1 MCSQDLLLR
10 SIFSYANNEKIRRFY
25 ESRRAYENLL
35 EVFAEILKVLLLKDV
50 LIFLQNFVECM
61 QVFLF
66 PS

>member
-10 SIFSYANNEKIRRFY
+10 SIFSCANNEKIRRFY

-35 EVFAEILKVLLLKDV
+35 ELFAEVLLLKDV
-50 LIFLQNFVECM
+50 LIFLQNFVKCM
-61 QVFLF
+61 QVLLF